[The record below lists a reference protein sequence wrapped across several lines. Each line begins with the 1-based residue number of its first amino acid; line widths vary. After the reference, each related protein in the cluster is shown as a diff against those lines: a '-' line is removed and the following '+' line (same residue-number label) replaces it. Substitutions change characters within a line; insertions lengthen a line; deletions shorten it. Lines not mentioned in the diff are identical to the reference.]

1 MVPFMALHSR
11 LQRLVDRL
19 EADEPDAAAV
29 GRGRHALLV
38 QAIAHDVGVWFSL
51 APVTLLPTRFEPR
64 FPDGRRGA
72 SAGRGDVEN
81 QGFATMATRS
91 SMMVAVPGFVAERNM
106 EHASRTLGTVDG
118 PGARRCR

>member
-11 LQRLVDRL
+11 LQRIDDRL
-19 EADEPDAAAV
+19 EADQPDPAAV
-29 GRGRHALLV
+29 GRGRPPPPV
-38 QAIAHDVGVWFSL
+38 QAIPHDLGVWFSL
-51 APVTLLPTRFEPR
+51 DPVTPLPTRFEPR
-64 FPDGRRGA
+64 FPDGRPGT